1 MSGSSGAARDRGV
14 SAGDREVFRLTT
26 PVVLWW
32 IWLAFAVANV
42 LDLVVQGSAAHS
54 ALVIGA
60 IMLLVTGFAYVLA
73 LRPRVIAD
81 QAGITIVNPF
91 RDRHVPWVV
100 IQGVDTGDWVT
111 VHHTRDGSPVTAIDV
126 PGKAI
131 ECWALYVS
139 ARAKRRDAH
148 GKPPPPRSGV
158 LRRFAQP
165 EVDEMARLPAE
176 ARYLASLPAAKA
188 IAVRLDARAAK
199 ERARAGYADSGQAS
213 SSQTGTGQASS
224 GQTGTGQGGSVQ
236 DGSGPPG
243 RPSPV
248 TARWAWFPFA
258 AIAVPALALLIA
270 VLT

>member
-1 MSGSSGAARDRGV
+1 M
-14 SAGDREVFRLTT
+14 TT

-42 LDLVVQGSAAHS
+42 LDLAVQGSPTHS

-60 IMLLVTGFAYVLA
+60 IILLITGFAYVLA

-81 QAGITIVNPF
+81 QVGITIVNPF
-91 RDRHVPWVV
+91 RDHRVPWTV
-100 IQGVDTGDWVT
+100 IQGVDTGDWVR
-111 VHHTRDGSPVTAIDV
+111 VHHTRDGSPVTAVDV

-139 ARAKRRDAH
+139 ARAKRRDAR
-148 GKPPPPRSGV
+148 GSPSPPSGV
-158 LRRFAQP
+158 FRAFAKP
-165 EVDEMARLPAE
+165 EVDEHARLPAE

-188 IAVRLDARAAK
+188 IAVRLDTRAAK
-199 ERARAGYADSGQAS
+199 ERARAAQADSGQAS
-213 SSQTGTGQASS
+213 SGQTGTGQASS
-224 GQTGTGQGGSVQ
+224 GQTSTGQASSVQ

-248 TARWAWFPFA
+248 TAWWAWFPLA
-258 AIAVPALALLIA
+258 AIAVPALALLIV